1 MTCAKRSIGHGRIIV
16 QHNVGRGP
24 LIENLLIS
32 VQKLN
37 CSLSFQ
43 FLYTLYFL
51 HTFYFRPQKD
61 IFITPAASMQPHLH
75 QFPSSSNV
83 RANFS
88 LLSVAKTLS
97 SISHCLPH
105 VGARLVNSN
114 DTRRET
120 NNNDDDD
127 DNFFTSLCLFI
138 ARFTRTYIRRDGFC
152 LTQQH
157 HCLHTCSLKT
167 KHAHTG
173 ARTR

>member
-88 LLSVAKTLS
+88 LLILEHSKSLLKTRSQSGSVAKTLS

-120 NNNDDDD
+120 TTTTTTTTT
-127 DNFFTSLCLFI
+127 TSSQVSVSSQHTS
-138 ARFTRTYIRRDGFC
+138 RE
-152 LTQQH
+152 LT
-157 HCLHTCSLKT
+157 LDVTASV
-167 KHAHTG
+167 
-173 ARTR
+173 